1 MPMLAWSSLADG
13 SLDFVNQQWRDYT
26 ESHGPGWKAAVHPDD
41 LPGLLQQW
49 ETQPELDNAG
59 EHEVRLR
66 RSDGVFRWFSIR
78 REPLHDQAGA
88 LLRWYG
94 TAADIEDRKRAEDL
108 AAGEKRLLEMV
119 TSGHSMQGILEALC
133 QFVESMASGCYC
145 SVVLVDPSRT
155 CLEHGAAPS
164 LPDSFVTSIVG
175 RPLNADSGP
184 CAMAAYLN
192 EQVIAADLTTETRWA
207 ADKWCPMALAHGV
220 RACWSTPISSSAGNV
235 LGAFAIYYPEPRIPT
250 PLDQA
255 IIAQFTHIASITVE
269 RQRSQE
275 ALTSAL
281 DEIRTSETKL
291 RQVIDTIPTLAWCN
305 LADGPNEFLN
315 KRWHEYTGLSPEESH
330 GWGWQ
335 VAFHP
340 EDLPL
345 LMEKWRELLVSR
357 EPGEIEARLR
367 RHDGVFR
374 WFLIR
379 VEPLRDQTGKVI
391 RWYGTSTDIQ
401 ELKQTE
407 EKLRDDEREL
417 RRITDAIPQ
426 AIVVLGPA
434 GEPLYANQA
443 TLDYTGLTADDVVSP
458 GFRERMFHPEDL
470 DQFREKRKT
479 ALERGLPFEAE
490 MRALRNDG
498 EYRWFLIRYNPF
510 RNEQGQLT
518 RWYATGTDI
527 DDRVKAEDKTRNENL
542 ALREQIDRDSMF
554 EDIVGSSESL
564 RRVLRQVTKVA
575 PSDSTVLILG
585 ETGTGKELIARAIH
599 KRSARAER
607 AFIAVNCAVIPPS
620 LIASELFGHEKGAFT
635 GATQR
640 RLGRFEA
647 ASGGT
652 VFLDEVGDLPPDV
665 QIALLRVLQER
676 EIERVG
682 SNGPIPVDVRVLAAT
697 HRDLNALVAE
707 GEFREDLLYRLTVVP
722 IEIPPLRERLA
733 DIPLL
738 VEYFIDRFGKRA
750 GKKFTSIDK
759 KSLKLFEGY
768 NWPGNVRELQ
778 NVIERAVI
786 LCEGET
792 FSVEESWLKREAPPR
807 FARSEPLNGALVK
820 QEMQII
826 EAALA
831 QSNGRISGTAGAAAK
846 LGLPSRT
853 LDSKIKRL
861 KINKYKFKFPPKI

>member
-1 MPMLAWSSLADG
+1 
-13 SLDFVNQQWRDYT
+13 
-26 ESHGPGWKAAVHPDD
+26 
-41 LPGLLQQW
+41 
-49 ETQPELDNAG
+49 
-59 EHEVRLR
+59 
-66 RSDGVFRWFSIR
+66 
-78 REPLHDQAGA
+78 
-88 LLRWYG
+88 
-94 TAADIEDRKRAEDL
+94 
-108 AAGEKRLLEMV
+108 
-119 TSGHSMQGILEALC
+119 MQGILEALC
-133 QFVESMASGCYC
+133 QFVERMTSGCYC
-145 SVVLVDPSRT
+145 SVVLVDPSGTR
-155 CLEHGAAPS
+155 LEHGAAPS

-175 RPLNADSGP
+175 RLLNADSGP

-207 ADKWCPMALAHGV
+207 ADEWCPMALAHGV
-220 RACWSTPISSSAGNV
+220 QACWSTPVSSSAGNV
-235 LGAFAIYYPEPRIPT
+235 LGAFAIYYPEPRTPT

-255 IIAQFTHIASITVE
+255 IIDQFTHIASITVE

-315 KRWHEYTGLSPEESH
+315 KRWHEYTGLAPEESH

-335 VAFHP
+335 AGFHP
-340 EDLPL
+340 EDLPS
-345 LMEKWRELLVSR
+345 LMKKWRELLVSG
-357 EPGEIEARLR
+357 ESGEIEARLR

-443 TLDYTGLTADDVVSP
+443 TLDYTGLTRDDVVSP
-458 GFRERMFHPEDL
+458 GFRERIFHPEDL
-470 DQFREKRKT
+470 DKLREKRKT

-564 RRVLRQVTKVA
+564 RKVLRQVTKVA

-607 AFIAVNCAVIPPS
+607 AFIAVNCAAIPPS

-647 ASGGT
+647 ANGGT
-652 VFLDEVGDLPPDV
+652 IFLDEVGDLPPEI

-676 EIERVG
+676 EIERIG
-682 SNGPIPVDVRVLAAT
+682 ASKPIPVDVRILAAT
-697 HRDLNALVAE
+697 HRDLNLLVAE
-707 GEFREDLLYRLTVVP
+707 GRFRQDLLYRLNVVP
-722 IEIPPLRERLA
+722 IKMPSLCERA
-733 DIPLL
+733 DDIPLL
-738 VEYFIDRFGKRA
+738 VEYFIGRFGKRV
-750 GKKFTSIDK
+750 GKKFRTIDK
-759 KSLKLFEGY
+759 RTLELFETY
-768 NWPGNVRELQ
+768 SWPGNIRELQ

-786 LCEGET
+786 LSDGDT
-792 FSVEESWLKREAPPR
+792 ISVDEAWLAQEYPQFQDPKIAMNDALNRHEKEMIES
-807 FARSEPLNGALVK
+807 
-820 QEMQII
+820 
-826 EAALA
+826 ALA
-831 QSNGRISGTAGAAAK
+831 ETGGRVSGAGGAAAK
-846 LGLPSRT
+846 LCLHTRNP
-853 LDSKIKRL
+853 
-861 KINKYKFKFPPKI
+861 